1 MVSDLLNEIEDE
13 DDTATGKKGLSMLH
27 GPADPDGSNA
37 DDTARPKPGEQ
48 LATKSPDKL
57 AELVAS
63 LSPEEK
69 NKLRA
74 LLDADTGTAKV
85 PPEA

>member
-1 MVSDLLNEIEDE
+1 MGAD
-13 DDTATGKKGLSMLH
+13 ATDIGKRGLSVLDGGKE

-37 DDTARPKPGEQ
+37 EETKRPLPNDSRPKGD
-48 LATKSPDKL
+48 DKL

-69 NKLRA
+69 DKLRA
-74 LLDADTGTAKV
+74 LLDEGEPAPKGA
-85 PPEA
+85 